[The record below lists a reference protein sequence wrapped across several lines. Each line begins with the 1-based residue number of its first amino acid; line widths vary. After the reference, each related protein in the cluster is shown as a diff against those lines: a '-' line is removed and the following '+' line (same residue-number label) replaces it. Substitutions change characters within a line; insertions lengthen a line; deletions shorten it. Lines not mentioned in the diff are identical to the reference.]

1 MMRKWGGCK
10 KVGKTSA
17 FSGATMVLLRIRP
30 KGCETMQTQTPWW
43 QDAKFPFIRIPKE
56 LFQNP
61 YYADLSTESKTLYG
75 FLLDRASLSWEQG
88 EAWRTSQG
96 EVFVIY
102 TLREI
107 QERFGCSKPKAIA
120 LLKRLEEKN
129 LIRRKRPQKDGPYHI
144 VVKSFYQGVTKAY
157 LPRSE
162 NLTCPGKKTEPAQVK
177 KFDLNNTENNN
188 TEINN
193 THSIRAEVESEIKKN
208 IEYDLLI
215 SEKDKLNWDGI
226 LEVMVDVCM
235 KTDDPL
241 QKEKLMA
248 VDSMRM
254 DYVCH
259 RLKQS
264 KENIGS
270 YRAFVLARLTEPEA
284 AVDAFYDAWVRRD
297 MGNAKC

>member
-1 MMRKWGGCK
+1 
-10 KVGKTSA
+10 
-17 FSGATMVLLRIRP
+17 
-30 KGCETMQTQTPWW
+30 MQTQTPWW

-96 EVFVIY
+96 EPFVIY

-107 QERFGCSKPKAIA
+107 QERLHCADKKATRMLRALVEKKLICLRRPK
-120 LLKRLEEKN
+120 
-129 LIRRKRPQKDGPYHI
+129 KDGPYHI
-144 VVKSFYQGVTKAY
+144 VV
-157 LPRSE
+157 LPFDESKQRLPSGE
-162 NLTCPGKKTEPAQVK
+162 NNDCPVVKTTIAQSSK
-177 KFDLNNTENNN
+177 QRLNNTENNN

-193 THSIRAEVESEIKKN
+193 THSIRAELESEIKKN

-226 LEVMVDVCM
+226 LEVMVDAYM
-235 KTDDPL
+235 KTDDPR